1 MSAERERNE
10 AAGRRSFFREILE
23 EFSRNDCMLM
33 AAAISFYSLLSIIP
47 LVFLGV
53 AFLGY
58 LVGSSE
64 GAVEQVID
72 IMIEFLPLPVVERVQ
87 QLLHTLIA
95 TKTVASI
102 IGFLSLLWVGMWV
115 FETIERAVNI
125 IYRVEE
131 TRGFFRRYLV
141 GFFIMVTSGT
151 LVLLSFLL
159 SPLLLAILSM
169 VKGLLDFFEVS
180 VPYASAIND
189 KLVFLWQYLQIPI
202 PFLLM
207 LVNFLLIYLVAPA
220 RAIAFPSALL
230 GAIAAALLWQLAKEI
245 YSYFLL
251 HYARYDELYG
261 PLGAVIGLILWIYY
275 TAVILLL
282 GAEVADVHERRR
294 ARKGQGE

>member
-1 MSAERERNE
+1 MSAEEKINE
-10 AAGRRSFFREILE
+10 GAGPRTFFREVFE
-23 EFSRNDCMLM
+23 EFSANDCMLM
-33 AAAISFYSLLSIIP
+33 AAAISFYSLLSLIP

-72 IMIEFLPLPVVERVQ
+72 VLIEFLPLPVVERVQ
-87 QLLHTLIA
+87 QLLHSLIA
-95 TKTVASI
+95 TKTIASI

-125 IYRVEE
+125 VHRVEE
-131 TRGFFRRYLV
+131 SRGFLRRHLV
-141 GFFIMVTSGT
+141 GVFMMVTSGT

-159 SPLLLAILSM
+159 SPLLLAVWSM
-169 VKGLLDFFEVS
+169 VRGLLDFFEVS
-180 VPYASAIND
+180 VPYASAMND
-189 KLVFLWQYLQIPI
+189 TLTFLWRYVAIPV
-202 PFLLM
+202 PFFLM
-207 LVNFLLIYLVAPA
+207 LVVFLLIYLVAPA
-220 RAIAFPSALL
+220 KAIAFSSTLL
-230 GAIAAALLWQLAKEI
+230 GATAAALLWQLAKEI

-282 GAEVADVHERRR
+282 GAEMAYVHERRR
-294 ARKGQGE
+294 VRKRHGG